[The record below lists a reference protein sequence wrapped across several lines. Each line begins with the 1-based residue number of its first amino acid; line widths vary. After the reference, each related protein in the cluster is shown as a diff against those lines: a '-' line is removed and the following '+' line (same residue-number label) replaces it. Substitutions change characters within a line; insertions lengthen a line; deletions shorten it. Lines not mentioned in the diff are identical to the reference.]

1 MCIGSR
7 VAALLI
13 AALNNSMHSTCKTDL
28 SIILP
33 DLFFVHQPG
42 YSTGEISLEIVY
54 PITDLQIH
62 QLQIHQDGYGKATK
76 TIYIYIF
83 FV

>member
-13 AALNNSMHSTCKTDL
+13 AALNNSMHSPCKTDL

-33 DLFFVHQPG
+33 DLFFVHQHG
-42 YSTGEISLEIVY
+42 YSTGEISLETSIPY
-54 PITDLQIH
+54 RRSTDSSERLWRSN
-62 QLQIHQDGYGKATK
+62 
-76 TIYIYIF
+76 
-83 FV
+83 

>member
-13 AALNNSMHSTCKTDL
+13 AALNNSMHSPCKTDL

-33 DLFFVHQPG
+33 DSFNP
-42 YSTGEISLEIVY
+42 INIKWEIVVKLLRVRW
-54 PITDLQIH
+54 DAIH
-62 QLQIHQDGYGKATK
+62 
-76 TIYIYIF
+76 
-83 FV
+83 

>member
-13 AALNNSMHSTCKTDL
+13 SALNNSMHSPCKTDL

-42 YSTGEISLEIVY
+42 YSTGEISLETSIPY
-54 PITDLQIH
+54 HRSTDSSGRLW
-62 QLQIHQDGYGKATK
+62 KSN
-76 TIYIYIF
+76 
-83 FV
+83 